1 MNEPTTD
8 QQERWVLFHTAV
20 MKLAKEVGFDGC
32 VVAAFSLVSG
42 EGFRG
47 GRLFSATASDP
58 SVEREVVDVIHSA
71 LAQRLVGLTPEDLD
85 GHRPIAEA

>member
-1 MNEPTTD
+1 MEAATD

-20 MKLAKEVGFDGC
+20 MKLAKTSGFDAC
-32 VVAAFSLVSG
+32 VVAAFSRLTTS
-42 EGFRG
+42 EGQV

-58 SVEREVVDVIHSA
+58 DVAPEMIHAVHAA
-71 LAQRLVGLTPEDLD
+71 LAQRLVGLGDDDLD